1 MRVSRNV
8 SIAVQYVLDQL
19 VPPIVRD
26 SKWFMYLPMK
36 AVLKHNAHDF
46 MTFKDWVFK
55 TSDDE
60 YGALYERT
68 GLPEELQGDTDVN
81 DACMRE
87 LLKLKDRKVLEV
99 GCGRGYLAG
108 KLAKKNAV
116 TGCDIVIADSVR
128 EKYGEVK
135 FVEANIEHLPY
146 KDHSFDV
153 VVTTHTLEHVKDLP
167 AAVRELK
174 RVAKNDLIIVVPKQ
188 RPYKYT
194 FSLHTQFFPYDW
206 SLQAAFGY
214 DPETTTIRDLGGDWY
229 YHQKIK

>member
-1 MRVSRNV
+1 M
-8 SIAVQYVLDQL
+8 DQL

-55 TSDDE
+55 STDE
-60 YGALYERT
+60 EFGALYERT

-81 DACMRE
+81 DACMAE
-87 LLKLKDRKVLEV
+87 LLKIIKKRDVLEV
-99 GCGRGYLAG
+99 GCGRGFLAG
-108 KLAKKNAV
+108 KLAKENKV
-116 TGCDIVIADSVR
+116 TGCDIIIADSVR
-128 EKYGEVK
+128 KKYPEIK
-135 FVEANIEHLPY
+135 FIEASIENLPY
-146 KDHSFDV
+146 KDKSCDV

-167 AAVRELK
+167 AAVRELR
-174 RVAKNDLIIVVPKQ
+174 RVAKKDLIIVVPKQ

-206 SLQAAFGY
+206 SLQAAFGF
-214 DPETTTIRDLGGDWY
+214 DPKTTTIQNLGGDWL